1 MIKKIFYVFLII
13 FLIIGS
19 IAAYTFFTTINQA
32 ETAVQSVGDFV
43 QQLVVPATPV
53 ILPDSTLIVNQI
65 NDLARLETASVDLEK
80 VITAERGSDALFGT
94 FSESMIF
101 VANGTVVAGIDF
113 QEMEEADL
121 KVVDPETIWVHL
133 PNAKIF
139 EDLPVLDNEESY
151 VADRDTGLFVSA
163 DPELETEV
171 RRVAESTIREE
182 AFETG
187 IVSVADENA
196 EAFMESFLT
205 SLGFTNV
212 VFYDETPPDPP
223 EFVQD
228 VPKGQVLA
236 TPQP

>member
-19 IAAYTFFTTINQA
+19 VAAYTFFTTVNRA

-94 FSESMIF
+94 FSESMVF

-113 QEMEEADL
+113 QEMQDADL
-121 KVVDPETIWVHL
+121 KVVDPETVWVHL
-133 PNAKIF
+133 PQAKIF
-139 EDLPVLDNEESY
+139 ADLPVLDNEESY
-151 VADRDTGLFVSA
+151 VADRDTGLFVNA

-182 AFETG
+182 AVETG
-187 IVSVADENA
+187 IVDVADGNA
-196 EAFMESFLT
+196 QAVMESFFV

-212 VFYDETPPDPP
+212 VFYDDTPPDPP
-223 EFVQD
+223 TFIQD